1 MRAKAEIFI
10 IIISLL
16 FLIGTVGAVGIP
28 DTVLVTTEK
37 PWIIANNVDQS
48 TITVTVMNTTPGLD
62 YGVVS
67 GVTVNL
73 VVNNTLY
80 GTLSPTTV
88 TTNVSGKASS
98 TFKAKTKSGAAQ
110 ITVSGLSGS
119 GIQNIDHDSP
129 YYPYFSYPLTGE
141 VNSEILFNI
150 FVTDRWANPID
161 NRKEI
166 NLSLPNHTVSLHVH
180 GPAPD
185 DCYFV
190 GSGHDISPALESNGN
205 FSVVVNLTSKIGNN
219 YILMDQFGSISEKV
233 EWIVVEATGK
243 PYSMTGTISD
253 GGILPVDTTPFIID
267 YFLYDVFGNPVRN
280 QSIWVNTTL
289 NEHKT
294 YTTNSLGQVRLY
306 YGPMFTAGDITINA
320 TPLRNSSIMNTT
332 VAHFINSGPSD
343 MLLAV
348 TPQTM
353 ASLDTLATQK
363 QAFVR
368 ATVIDYFGN
377 PVPNETVSFSLGT
390 VSAVGF
396 TQNISPT
403 LSATTAVTSNDGNAI
418 VIFYPGSFA
427 KRGEPGYNGTATG
440 TVVVTATWNGTSKS
454 VKTTW
459 KNYAY
464 LNIMAS
470 AEPKNVK
477 LNETVDITIDVVGD
491 GYNMQGG
498 PVTAI
503 LDQDTSANIFGGGG
517 WKFHDSITAAKAF
530 VGTCTEGQ
538 DYIGVTAYSD
548 TSDIINLAPTP
559 SLSLV
564 NLALDNLKKGNK
576 ADFYASIS
584 HAIHNM
590 TETQPFR
597 PPDRV
602 RAVIILEDP
611 GGTSLKEW
619 EMDALKTEAGSTTPF
634 TYLFVAFYDTAGGGT
649 ECLGAAARTAANL
662 TNGPNQ
668 YECLGNVNDLITAYQ
683 NFSRELHT
691 RAGVNTSLAL
701 DFGKI
706 EQDGSQIDGFE
717 AFSYVPVNDTDSRP
731 FYDLDTTPKSRDSIV
746 GRTRIMWPNSSHSVK
761 NQFDE
766 WNTSQKLHFDIGTVN
781 ISERWNATYRLRAV
795 NETGLMNLFN
805 CTMSESRLLYNDNE
819 EPPVCLPELP
829 IMVTNATP
837 PANQT
842 GLDVWNLHVTKS
854 GNITDYIPLEWN
866 LEYAG
871 FDIATETIN
880 YQYYDGYNFGPLI
893 QFTSRSDIAPG
904 NYIQVAQL
912 DVKKFPPGR
921 YKIYV
926 NASAKDVER
935 ERGDSIEVNI
945 GDTGVFILLT

>member
-1 MRAKAEIFI
+1 MRAKAGIFI
-10 IIISLL
+10 IIILL
-16 FLIGTVGAVGIP
+16 LLVGTVTAVGIP
-28 DTVLVTTEK
+28 DTVIITTDK

-48 TITVTVMNTTPGLD
+48 TITITVMNSTPGLD

-73 VVNNTLY
+73 EVNNTIY
-80 GTLSPTTV
+80 GTLNPTTV
-88 TTNVSGKASS
+88 TTDVSGKASS

-150 FVTDRWANPID
+150 FVTDRWANPLD
-161 NRKEI
+161 NRKEMD
-166 NLSLPNHTVSLHVH
+166 LSLPNHTVSLHVH

-190 GSGHDISPALESNGN
+190 GSGNDISPVLESHGN
-205 FSVVVNLTSKIGNN
+205 FSVIVNLTSKIGNN
-219 YILMDQFGSISEKV
+219 YILMDQFGSISDKV
-233 EWIVVEATGK
+233 GWIVVEATGK

-267 YFLYDVFGNPVRN
+267 YFLYDIFGNPVRN

-289 NEHKT
+289 DEQKT
-294 YTTNSLGQVRLY
+294 YTTNSLGQIQLY
-306 YGPMFTAGDITINA
+306 YGPMLTAGDITINA
-320 TPLRNSSIMNTT
+320 TPFLNSSIMNTL

-343 MLLAV
+343 MFLAV

-403 LSATTAVTSNDGNAI
+403 LSDTTAVTGQDGNAI

-440 TVVVTATWNGTSKS
+440 TVVVTAIWNGTSKS

-470 AEPKNVK
+470 AEPRNVK

-498 PVTAI
+498 PITAV
-503 LDQDTSANIFGGGG
+503 LDQDTSASIFGGGG
-517 WKFHDSITAAKAF
+517 WKFKDTIKGAKAF
-530 VGTCTEGQ
+530 VATCTEGQ
-538 DYIGVTAYSD
+538 DYVGVTSYAD
-548 TSDIINLAPTP
+548 TSDVINLAPTP
-559 SLSLV
+559 ILSLV
-564 NLALDNLKKGNK
+564 NLSLDKLGKGNK
-576 ADFYASIS
+576 AWLADSII

-590 TETQPFR
+590 TETQPLR
-597 PPDRV
+597 PPDKV
-602 RAVIILEDP
+602 RAVIVLEDE
-611 GGTSLKEW
+611 GGASLQDSEI
-619 EMDALKTEAGSTTPF
+619 AAIRAEAASTTPF
-634 TYLFVAFYDTAGGGT
+634 TYLFVAYYDPAGGASKCT
-649 ECLGAAARTAANL
+649 GAGNVTAAKL
-662 TNGPNQ
+662 PNGPNQ
-668 YECLGNVNDLITAYQ
+668 YKCLGNVNELIAAYQ
-683 NFSRELHT
+683 NFSHVLHT
-691 RAGVNTSLAL
+691 RAAVNASLTL
-701 DFGKI
+701 DFGEI

-731 FYDLDTTPKSRDSIV
+731 FYDLDTTPKSRDSIL
-746 GRTRIMWPNSSHSVK
+746 GRTRIMWPNSSHSVI

-766 WNTSQKLHFDIGTVN
+766 WNTSQKLHFNIGTVN
-781 ISERWNATYRLRAV
+781 ISERWNATYRLKAV

-854 GNITDYIPLEWN
+854 GNFNDYVPLEWN
-866 LEYAG
+866 LKYTG
-871 FDIATETIN
+871 FNTTTETLWYSSN
-880 YQYYDGYNFGPLI
+880 SNNGSWV
-893 QFTSRSDIAPG
+893 QFDTRTNIAPG
-904 NYIQVAQL
+904 NYINIGLL
-912 DVKKFPPGR
+912 DVRNLPMGNYWIKVHAVAPDAMDDEEILGP
-921 YKIYV
+921 
-926 NASAKDVER
+926 
-935 ERGDSIEVNI
+935 IEV
-945 GDTGVFILLT
+945 GYTGVFIKLT